1 MIRELTVQPVSAAG
15 SRATVDEVT
24 GLLKEAGLS
33 ESPAGAPSTASVRI
47 VVDDDGT
54 AGRIQVE
61 FGDIRDPAL
70 RSTHV
75 LAARL
80 GWEIVDP
87 RANWH
92 FGIAGTLPPEL
103 RFDLPA
109 AARRKKWWVAQ
120 KDMPGPVRSL
130 SMADDGTCAIG
141 YAPQR
146 DTPNGESEVQ
156 LRSGADLNTVLL
168 RCPGMRDPALSRDGK
183 WLAAKPVGAH
193 GRVRVMAVSEGW
205 PSREWPLTHLFAW
218 RPSSDSHRPE
228 LVSLTRH
235 PFDQKQTPDGP
246 DVPAEA
252 QDQLLALEG
261 EADPSLVAASL
272 PNEGTRVVVA
282 DVRGER
288 VSALARDRRLHDMV
302 YVGAQL
308 AVSGD
313 GETAVAC
320 AGTRAMG
327 FSLTTGEVRWV
338 TPPSSHAN
346 WDFHTHWRAAAASPC
361 GRLTAACGGEFSS
374 ETLGLVLIDAVTG
387 RLLLAL
393 NNAAL
398 GSSATPSALCFH
410 PSGWLA
416 VGFTDGK
423 VTHVT
428 PSASATSP
436 YRALSG
442 AVRGMAFSPD
452 GSTLLVGG
460 SDKRG
465 VRAVE
470 LSPTERQP
478 V

>member
-1 MIRELTVQPVSAAG
+1 MA
-15 SRATVDEVT
+15 

-33 ESPAGAPSTASVRI
+33 EGRVAASSTASVHI

-54 AGRIQVE
+54 TGRIQVE

-70 RSTHV
+70 RSIHV

-87 RANWH
+87 QANWH
-92 FGIAGTLPPEL
+92 FGSAGTLPPEL

-109 AARRKKWWVAQ
+109 VARRKKWWVAQ
-120 KDMPGPVRSL
+120 TDMPGSVRSL

-141 YAPQR
+141 YAPPR
-146 DTPNGESEVQ
+146 DAPNGEFEVQ
-156 LRSGADLNTVLL
+156 LRSGADLNTVML
-168 RCPGMRDPALSRDGK
+168 RCPGVRDPALSRDGE
-183 WLAAKPVGAH
+183 WLAAEQVWPH
-193 GRVRVMAVSEGW
+193 GIVQVMAVSEDW
-205 PSREWPLTHLFAW
+205 PSREWPLMRLFAW

-235 PFDQKQTPDGP
+235 PFNQERIPDGP

-252 QDQLLALEG
+252 RDQLLALEG

-282 DVRGER
+282 EVRGER
-288 VSALARDRRLHDMV
+288 VSALAKDRRLHDMV

-320 AGTRAMG
+320 AGSRAMG

-338 TPPSSHAN
+338 TPPSSKAN

-361 GRLTAACGGEFSS
+361 GRLTAVCGGEFSS

-393 NNAAL
+393 NNTAL

-423 VTHVT
+423 VTHLT
-428 PSASATSP
+428 PSGSATSP

-442 AVRGMAFSPD
+442 AVHGMAFSPD

-465 VRAVE
+465 IRAVE